1 MSPQTRNP
9 TVPGRRSQGGR
20 PRCIWRVRY
29 HFAMQAGQI
38 EIDDQKLRAFCEK
51 WGIAELAVFGS
62 VLRDDFRPDSDI
74 DFLVTWKFES
84 PRLFD
89 FFALKAELSELLG
102 RDVDVIQR
110 HVLEKD
116 YN

>member
-1 MSPQTRNP
+1 
-9 TVPGRRSQGGR
+9 
-20 PRCIWRVRY
+20 
-29 HFAMQAGQI
+29 MQAGHI
-38 EIDDQKLRAFCEK
+38 EIDDEKLRTFCEK

-89 FFALKAELSELLG
+89 FFALKDELSELLG
-102 RDVDVIQR
+102 RDVDVVQR
-110 HVLEKD
+110 HVLEQD
-116 YN
+116 YNEFRRDGILGSARTVYTAA